1 MPLGSFVDLTSSII
15 FVSETLIDEFHTVV
29 EEGSGDPSTAQ
40 KWRQMA
46 LFARHLLDSIYAVED
61 NDCLFPG
68 VTGKSPRL
76 NQFGLS
82 LLPKGLWSRRSF
94 CMRRAFGFGLSLLA
108 LLSFVSNDALA
119 ASSNK
124 SLATITGTV
133 RDNRGNPLAGAL
145 VSLVREGVKT
155 VKEART
161 DKQGNFIAK
170 VLPGRYG
177 IKAIATGFSEVVFTS
192 VDVKAQQEL
201 VYRFNLEPVG
211 YGNTLPE
218 RRRDRDDVKWTLR
231 SAQTKRSIFQVRE
244 GEDATVQAVADAEAK
259 TAEASPMET
268 APESPTTEATSDS
281 RSKTRGVLE
290 TYFAN
295 NGFASSYAGV
305 NFAIATPVSDQVEL
319 IFSGQT
325 GVGDAPERVEATTR
339 FRVGDRHRVGVT
351 ASGVSFATPVLTSR
365 LKDRADL
372 RGQVSLRAV
381 DEWIVR
387 DGIVIV
393 MGLDYSRF
401 IGAGGAHAF
410 TPRFGVQ
417 YDANARTR
425 VKAAFASGGDED
437 GIQSVARFEDE
448 QVVFHSQAVPPVA
461 FIDGEAVLERSHRLE
476 FGIERVLDNSSNVEA
491 TAFFDTTSGRGVG
504 LLSGPASAFSGSA
517 GDTFIHVANQQGSSR
532 GIRVV
537 YTKRLNRVWTA
548 SAGYAFGRGQQLS
561 AAGFSTPSELFES
574 GYFQTG
580 ALQLDAGFSTGTQ
593 VRTVLR
599 FSPEATV
606 FAIDPFAG
614 RLGVYDPS
622 LSIQVTQDLPSF
634 GLPVRAEAILD
645 ARNLLDAQ
653 TSSENGEILTFIGNG
668 RRSVRGG
675 ISVRF

>member
-1 MPLGSFVDLTSSII
+1 
-15 FVSETLIDEFHTVV
+15 
-29 EEGSGDPSTAQ
+29 
-40 KWRQMA
+40 
-46 LFARHLLDSIYAVED
+46 
-61 NDCLFPG
+61 
-68 VTGKSPRL
+68 
-76 NQFGLS
+76 
-82 LLPKGLWSRRSF
+82 
-94 CMRRAFGFGLSLLA
+94 MRRAFGFSLSLIA
-108 LLSFVSNDALA
+108 LVSFITSDTLA
-119 ASSNK
+119 ASSKK
-124 SLATITGTV
+124 SLATISGTV
-133 RDNRGNPLAGAL
+133 RDHRGNPLSGAL
-145 VSLVREGVKT
+145 VSLVREGFKT

-161 DKQGNFIAK
+161 DREGNFVTK

-177 IKAIATGFSEVVFTS
+177 IKAIANGFSAVVFAE

-201 VYRFNLEPVG
+201 VYKFNLEPVG
-211 YGNTLPE
+211 SGNTLPE
-218 RRRDRDDVKWTLR
+218 RRRDREDVKWTLR
-231 SAQTKRSIFQVRE
+231 SAQPKRSILQIDE
-244 GEDATVQAVADAEAK
+244 GEDAIVKAVESEAQVAEA
-259 TAEASPMET
+259 APMET
-268 APESPTTEATSDS
+268 APEIPTATNSDS
-281 RSKTRGVLE
+281 KVKPQGVLQS
-290 TYFAN
+290 YFASDAY
-295 NGFASSYAGV
+295 GSSYVGL
-305 NFAIATPVSDQVEL
+305 NFAVATPVSEHVEL

-325 GVGDAPERVEATTR
+325 GVGDAPQRFEASSRV
-339 FRVGDRHRVGVT
+339 RVGDRHRVGLT
-351 ASGVSFATPVLTSR
+351 ASGVRFATPVWTNR
-365 LKDRADL
+365 LSDRADL
-372 RGQVSLRAV
+372 HGQISLRAV

-401 IGAGGAHAF
+401 IGAGGAQAI

-437 GIQSVARFEDE
+437 GIQSIASFEDD
-448 QVVFHSQAVPPVA
+448 QVVFRSQSVRPVA

-504 LLSGPASAFSGSA
+504 LLSGPASAFSGKA
-517 GDTFIHVANQQGSSR
+517 GETFIDVANQQGSSR

-537 YTKRLNRVWTA
+537 YTRRLNRVWTA

-561 AAGFSTPSELFES
+561 AAGFSSPAELFES
-574 GYFQTG
+574 GMFQTA
-580 ALQLDAGFSTGTQ
+580 ALQLGGVFRTGTQ

-622 LSIQVTQDLPSF
+622 LSIQVTQELPSF

-645 ARNLLDAQ
+645 ARNLLDTQ
-653 TSSENGEILTFIGNG
+653 TSSENGEILTVIGNG

>member
-1 MPLGSFVDLTSSII
+1 MRK
-15 FVSETLIDEFHTVV
+15 
-29 EEGSGDPSTAQ
+29 A
-40 KWRQMA
+40 
-46 LFARHLLDSIYAVED
+46 FAFS
-61 NDCLFPG
+61 
-68 VTGKSPRL
+68 
-76 NQFGLS
+76 
-82 LLPKGLWSRRSF
+82 
-94 CMRRAFGFGLSLLA
+94 LSLLA
-108 LLSFVSNDALA
+108 LVSLTFGDALA
-119 ASSNK
+119 ASSRK

-133 RDNRGNPLAGAL
+133 RDNKGNPLAGAL

-155 VKEART
+155 VKEAKT
-161 DKQGNFIAK
+161 DRQGNFVAK
-170 VLPGRYG
+170 VSPGRYG
-177 IKAIATGFSEVVFTS
+177 IKAIADGFSEVVFAS
-192 VDVKAQQEL
+192 VDVKASQEL

-218 RRRDRDDVKWTLR
+218 RRPDREDMKWTLR
-231 SAQTKRSIFQVRE
+231 STHARRSIFNVQE
-244 GEDATVQAVADAEAK
+244 GEDSAIAAVTTDTEKAEE
-259 TAEASPMET
+259 TSPMES
-268 APESPTTEATSDS
+268 APESPAEASSDS
-281 RSKTRGVLE
+281 RSKTRGVME
-290 TYFAN
+290 SYFAN
-295 NGFASSYAGV
+295 NGFSSSYVGF
-305 NFAIATPVSDQVEL
+305 NFAVATPVSEQVEL

-325 GVGDAPERVEATTR
+325 GLGDAPERIEATTR
-339 FRVGDRHRVGVT
+339 FRVGDRHRIGVT
-351 ASGVSFATPVLTSR
+351 ASGVRFEAPVWISR
-365 LKDRADL
+365 LNDQPNL
-372 RGQVSLRAV
+372 HGQLSLRAV

-437 GIQSVARFEDE
+437 GIQSVATFEDE
-448 QVVFHSQAVPPVA
+448 QVVFRGQALRPVA
-461 FIDGEAVLERSHRLE
+461 FIDGQAVLERSHRLE
-476 FGIERVLDNSSNVEA
+476 FGVERVLDNSSNIEA

-504 LLSGPASAFSGSA
+504 LLSGPASAFSGGA
-517 GDTFIHVANQQGSSR
+517 GEAFVDVANQQGSSR
-532 GIRVV
+532 GMRVV
-537 YTKRLNRVWTA
+537 YTRRLNRVWTA

-561 AAGFSTPSELFES
+561 ASSFSTPAELFES
-574 GYFQTG
+574 GLFQTA
-580 ALQLDAGFSTGTQ
+580 ALQLSAGFRTGTQ

-622 LSIQVTQDLPSF
+622 LSIQVTQELPSF

-653 TSSENGEILTFIGNG
+653 ISAENGEILTFIGNS

>member
-1 MPLGSFVDLTSSII
+1 MRKAF
-15 FVSETLIDEFHTVV
+15 
-29 EEGSGDPSTAQ
+29 
-40 KWRQMA
+40 R
-46 LFARHLLDSIYAVED
+46 
-61 NDCLFPG
+61 
-68 VTGKSPRL
+68 
-76 NQFGLS
+76 LS
-82 LLPKGLWSRRSF
+82 LSVIALVSF
-94 CMRRAFGFGLSLLA
+94 MSSGALSA
-108 LLSFVSNDALA
+108 G
-119 ASSNK
+119 SNK

-133 RDNRGNPLAGAL
+133 RDTQGNPLAGAL
-145 VSLVREGVKT
+145 VSLVREGAKVVKHT
-155 VKEART
+155 TT
-161 DKQGNFIAK
+161 DRNGSFIAK
-170 VLPGRYG
+170 VLPGRYD
-177 IKAIATGFSEVVFTS
+177 IKANATGFAEVVFPT

-231 SAQTKRSIFQVRE
+231 SAQSKRSIFQVQE
-244 GEDATVQAVADAEAK
+244 GEDSAIKAATATEEQT
-259 TAEASPMET
+259 TAGTQMET
-268 APESPTTEATSDS
+268 AAETPTQTSSES
-281 RSKTRGVLE
+281 RSKTHGVLE
-290 TYFAN
+290 SYVAGN
-295 NGFASSYAGV
+295 AYGSSYAGL
-305 NFAIATPVSDQVEL
+305 NFAVATPVSDNVEL
-319 IFSGQT
+319 IFAGQT
-325 GVGDAPERVEATTR
+325 GTGEATQRFEASTR
-339 FRVGDRHRVGVT
+339 FRVHNRHKIGVT
-351 ASGVSFATPVLTSR
+351 AAGARFATPVWTSK
-365 LKDRADL
+365 LNDRTDL
-372 RGQVSLRAV
+372 HGQVSLRAV

-410 TPRFGVQ
+410 SPRFGVQ

-425 VKAAFASGGDED
+425 VKAAFASGGEED
-437 GIQSVARFEDE
+437 GIQSVATFENE
-448 QVVFHSQAVPPVA
+448 QVVFRNQAERPVA
-461 FIDGEAVLERSHRLE
+461 FIDGQAVLERSHRLE
-476 FGIERVLDNSSNVEA
+476 FGVERVLDNSSNVEA

-504 LLSGPASAFSGSA
+504 LLSGPASAFSGKA
-517 GDTFIHVANQQGSSR
+517 GDAFIDVADQQGSSR

-537 YTKRLNRVWTA
+537 YTRRLNRVWTA

-561 AAGFSTPSELFES
+561 AEGFSTPAELFES
-574 GYFQTG
+574 GMFQTG
-580 ALQLDAGFSTGTQ
+580 ALQLAGVFRSGTQ

-622 LSIQVTQDLPSF
+622 LSIQVTQELPSF

>member
-1 MPLGSFVDLTSSII
+1 
-15 FVSETLIDEFHTVV
+15 
-29 EEGSGDPSTAQ
+29 
-40 KWRQMA
+40 
-46 LFARHLLDSIYAVED
+46 
-61 NDCLFPG
+61 
-68 VTGKSPRL
+68 
-76 NQFGLS
+76 
-82 LLPKGLWSRRSF
+82 
-94 CMRRAFGFGLSLLA
+94 MRRAFGFSLSVLA
-108 LLSFVSNDALA
+108 LLSFMTSDTLA

-124 SLATITGTV
+124 SFATITGTV

-161 DKQGNFIAK
+161 DKQGNFMAK

-177 IKAIATGFSEVVFTS
+177 IKAIANGFSEVVFTA

-218 RRRDRDDVKWTLR
+218 TRRDRDDVKWTWR
-231 SAQTKRSIFQVRE
+231 SIHAKRSVFNVQE
-244 GEDATVQAVADAEAK
+244 GEDATIKAVTESEQQVSENVP
-259 TAEASPMET
+259 TES
-268 APESPTTEATSDS
+268 APEVAAVSSETNSDS
-281 RSKTRGVLE
+281 RSRVHGVLE
-290 TYFAN
+290 SYFAN
-295 NGFASSYAGV
+295 NAYGSSYVGL
-305 NFAIATPVSDQVEL
+305 NFALATPVSDHIEL
-319 IFSGQT
+319 IFAGQT
-325 GVGDAPERVEATTR
+325 GVGDAPERLEATTR
-339 FRVGDRHRVGVT
+339 FRLGDRHRVGLT
-351 ASGVSFATPVLTSR
+351 ASSMRLANPVWTSR
-365 LKDRADL
+365 LTHGDL
-372 RGQVSLRAV
+372 QGQISLRAV

-401 IGAGGAHAF
+401 IGAGGAQAF

-437 GIQSVARFEDE
+437 GIQSVATFEDE
-448 QVVFHSQAVPPVA
+448 QVIFRGNAVRPVA
-461 FIDGEAVLERSHRLE
+461 FIDGQAVLERSHRLE
-476 FGIERVLDNSSNVEA
+476 FGVERVLDNSSNIEA
-491 TAFFDTTSGRGVG
+491 TAFFDTTTGRGVG
-504 LLSGPASAFSGSA
+504 LLSGPSSAFSGRA
-517 GDTFIHVANQQGSSR
+517 GDAFIDVANQQGSSR

-537 YTKRLNRVWTA
+537 YTRRLNRVWTA
-548 SAGYAFGRGQQLS
+548 SAGYSFGRGQQVS
-561 AAGFSTPSELFES
+561 AGSFSTPAELFES
-574 GYFQTG
+574 GLFQT
-580 ALQLDAGFSTGTQ
+580 AAFQLAAGFRSGTQ

-645 ARNLLDAQ
+645 ARNLLDVQ
-653 TSSENGEILTFIGNG
+653 TSSENGEILTFFGNG

>member
-1 MPLGSFVDLTSSII
+1 
-15 FVSETLIDEFHTVV
+15 
-29 EEGSGDPSTAQ
+29 
-40 KWRQMA
+40 
-46 LFARHLLDSIYAVED
+46 
-61 NDCLFPG
+61 
-68 VTGKSPRL
+68 
-76 NQFGLS
+76 
-82 LLPKGLWSRRSF
+82 
-94 CMRRAFGFGLSLLA
+94 MRRGIGFGLSLLA
-108 LLSFVSNDALA
+108 LVSFISSDALS
-119 ASSNK
+119 ASPNK
-124 SLATITGTV
+124 SLATISGSV
-133 RDNRGNPLAGAL
+133 RDNRGNPLVGAL

-170 VLPGRYG
+170 VAPGRWG
-177 IKAIATGFSEVVFTS
+177 IKAIANGFSEVVFTP

-211 YGNTLPE
+211 YGKTLPE
-218 RRRDRDDVKWTLR
+218 RRRDREDVKWTLR
-231 SAQTKRSIFQVRE
+231 SAQGRRSVFQVQE
-244 GEDATVQAVADAEAK
+244 GEDATIQAVTANTDAE
-259 TAEASPMET
+259 TAAASPMET
-268 APESPTTEATSDS
+268 APETPAETNSD
-281 RSKTRGVLE
+281 TRIKAHGVLE
-290 TYFAN
+290 NYFAN
-295 NGFASSYAGV
+295 NGLGSSYVGF
-305 NFAIATPVSDQVEL
+305 NFAVATPVSDRVEL

-339 FRVGDRHRVGVT
+339 VRVGDRHRVGVT
-351 ASGVSFATPVLTSR
+351 ASGMTFEAPVWASKLS
-365 LKDRADL
+365 DQADL
-372 RGQVSLRAV
+372 HGQVSLRAV

-401 IGAGGAHAF
+401 LGAGGAHAIS
-410 TPRFGVQ
+410 PRFGVQ
-417 YDANARTR
+417 YDVNARTR
-425 VKAAFASGGDED
+425 VKAAFASGGEED

-448 QVVFHSQAVPPVA
+448 QVVFRRHATRPVA
-461 FIDGEAVLERSHRLE
+461 FVDGQAVMERSHRLE
-476 FGIERVLDNSSNVEA
+476 FGVERVLDNSSNVEG

-504 LLSGPASAFSGSA
+504 LLSGPASAFSGRA
-517 GDTFIHVANQQGSSR
+517 GEAFIDVANQQGSSR

-537 YTKRLNRVWTA
+537 YTRRFNRVWTA
-548 SAGYAFGRGQQLS
+548 SAGYAFGRGQRVS
-561 AAGFSTPSELFES
+561 AAGFSNPAELFEN
-574 GYFQTG
+574 GLFQTA
-580 ALQLDAGFSTGTQ
+580 ALQLGGSFRTGTQ

-622 LSIQVTQDLPSF
+622 LSIQVTQELPSF

-653 TSSENGEILTFIGNG
+653 TSSDNGEILMLIGTN

>member
-1 MPLGSFVDLTSSII
+1 
-15 FVSETLIDEFHTVV
+15 
-29 EEGSGDPSTAQ
+29 
-40 KWRQMA
+40 
-46 LFARHLLDSIYAVED
+46 
-61 NDCLFPG
+61 
-68 VTGKSPRL
+68 
-76 NQFGLS
+76 
-82 LLPKGLWSRRSF
+82 
-94 CMRRAFGFGLSLLA
+94 MRRAFGFGLSLIA
-108 LLSFVSNDALA
+108 LVSFVSNDALA
-119 ASSNK
+119 ASYKKK

-133 RDNRGNPLAGAL
+133 LDNRGNPLAGAL

-155 VKEART
+155 VQEART
-161 DKQGNFIAK
+161 DRQGNFIAK

-177 IKAIATGFSEVVFTS
+177 IKAIASGFSEVVFTS

-231 SAQTKRSIFQVRE
+231 SAQTKRSIFQVQE
-244 GEDATVQAVADAEAK
+244 GEDATIQAVANAEAQ
-259 TAEASPMET
+259 TAEAAPMET
-268 APESPTTEATSDS
+268 APESPTETNSES

-290 TYFAN
+290 TYFAS

-305 NFAIATPVSDQVEL
+305 NFAVATPVSDQVEL

-339 FRVGDRHRVGVT
+339 FRIGDRHRVGVT
-351 ASGVSFATPVLTSR
+351 AAGASFGTHVWTSR
-365 LKDRADL
+365 LSDQANL
-372 RGQVSLRAV
+372 QGQVSLRAI

-410 TPRFGVQ
+410 TPRFGIQ

-425 VKAAFASGGDED
+425 VKAAFASGGEED
-437 GIQSVARFEDE
+437 GIQSVATFEDE
-448 QVVFHSQAVPPVA
+448 QVVFRSQAVRPVA
-461 FIDGEAVLERSHRLE
+461 FIDGQAVLERSHRLE
-476 FGIERVLDNSSNVEA
+476 FGVERVLSNSSNVEA
-491 TAFFDTTSGRGVG
+491 TAFFDTTTGRGVG
-504 LLSGPASAFSGSA
+504 LMSGPASAFSGGPGEA
-517 GDTFIHVANQQGSSR
+517 FIHVANQQGSSR

-548 SAGYAFGRGQQLS
+548 SAGYSFGRGQQLS
-561 AAGFSTPSELFES
+561 AAGFSTPAELFES

-593 VRTVLR
+593 VRTILR

-634 GLPVRAEAILD
+634 GLPVQAEAILD
-645 ARNLLDAQ
+645 ARNLLDVQ
-653 TSSENGEILTFIGNG
+653 TSSDNGEILTFIGNG